1 MPLSERE
8 QRLLEQMEQALSA
21 EDPKLVSTLS
31 GTTSTTARRPR
42 TVVSILIILAGV
54 AVLFTGLIAQMP
66 PVGVVGFVI
75 ALAGTYLA
83 ITSVKHQV
91 AGAAKAARA
100 PGSFLQRL
108 EQRWQERE

>member
-31 GTTSTTARRPR
+31 GTPSARTRRPR
-42 TVVSILIILAGV
+42 ALVSGLIALAGV
-54 AVLFTGLIAQMP
+54 IVLFAGLISQIP
-66 PVGVVGFVI
+66 VVGVLGFVI
-75 ALAGTYLA
+75 ALVGTYLA
-83 ITSVKHQV
+83 IASLSTQV
-91 AGAAKAARA
+91 AGVAKAARA
-100 PGSFLQRL
+100 EGSFLQRL

>member
-31 GTTSTTARRPR
+31 GSSTTSGRRPR
-42 TVVSILIILAGV
+42 AFFSGLIALAGV
-54 AVLFTGLIAQMP
+54 IVLFTGLIGQIP
-66 PVGVVGFVI
+66 LVGVLGFVI
-75 ALAGTYLA
+75 ALTGTYLA
-83 ITSVKHQV
+83 ISALSGKV
-91 AGAAKAARA
+91 AGVAKSARKE
-100 PGSFLQRL
+100 GSFLQRL